1 MHQTG
6 SGNAWCGDVFVR
18 VSQLE
23 EVVRVGP
30 GEAQFVELIEK
41 LTGRDLTIRKSG
53 RPLKHGS

>member
-1 MHQTG
+1 MLKLR
-6 SGNAWCGDVFVR
+6 DVARSDPVTM
-18 VSQLE
+18 QLE